1 MVHKMRLLLDTA
13 NLEDIKYFTTYY
25 PIEGV
30 TTNPTILSKEGG
42 DVLKL
47 LRDIRNIIGADKEL
61 HIQVIEKDYDKILL
75 EAEALEDFSHIPRRI
90 RLLPVLKK
98 TGKPLLERTLCLSL
112 FKKHVF
118 NTKNN

>member
-1 MVHKMRLLLDTA
+1 MVHKMRHLLDTV

-61 HIQVIEKDYDKILL
+61 HVQVVEKDYDKILL

-90 RLLPVLKK
+90 RLLPALKK
-98 TGKPLLERTLCLSL
+98 TGKPLLERTPCLSL
-112 FKKHVF
+112 FKKLVF
-118 NTKNN
+118 DTKNN